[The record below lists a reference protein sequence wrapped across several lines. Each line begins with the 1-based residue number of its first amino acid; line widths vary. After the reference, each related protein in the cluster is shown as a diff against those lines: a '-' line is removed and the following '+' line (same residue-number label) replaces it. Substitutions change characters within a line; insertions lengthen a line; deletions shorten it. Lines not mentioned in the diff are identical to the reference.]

1 LIPGST
7 PANVLLLADSFNSLV
22 TPPVILKTNTNTN
35 TQAATIYPTWMYGST
50 GYTVPDE
57 VSPGT
62 SRSTLLQNSLAQLA
76 SYKDPPIKDL
86 PSTNEDVRLVDVIVN
101 NGVNSY
107 DFESAA
113 SSFSPTNQ
121 VHPAVNIANS
131 GLGATTSRPT
141 SPWRKRINEHG
152 AEAKSSPTQ

>member
-1 LIPGST
+1 
-7 PANVLLLADSFNSLV
+7 VLLLADSFSSLV
-22 TPPVILKTNTNTN
+22 TPPVIANTNTNTN
-35 TQAATIYPTWMYGST
+35 TQAATIYPIWI
-50 GYTVPDE
+50 YTVPDE
-57 VSPGT
+57 VFPGT
-62 SRSTLLQNSLAQLA
+62 SRNTLLQNSLAQLA

-121 VHPAVNIANS
+121 VHPAVNNANS
-131 GLGATTSRPT
+131 GMAATTSRPT
-141 SPWRKRINEHG
+141 SPWCKRINEHG
-152 AEAKSSPTQ
+152 AEAKTSGMDVR